1 MGYECKFSYHEKVE
15 NEYNKEEVK
24 TFSRKVGDPLEDV
37 PLEKLA
43 AAIMGQYARRD
54 IFIVDVDVF
63 EISKK
68 AISFKE
74 TKGGIVL
81 KNKKFLFDHGGD
93 ATVVAVEEVAQPLQL
108 THTQAA
114 HQQMSISAAAQ
125 SPQQMVNVAPQRQ
138 RRPVDVV
145 LFAPEPQQLFE
156 AKKQGLKFTENK
168 KYPVFEKKMNKNGI
182 GEVFLVTDDLG
193 RDQSVSDIYF
203 VPANVNLFADRELNF
218 SESPQEREGG
228 KLFWGNASVDP
239 SIPDLRPR
247 R

>member
-1 MGYECKFSYHEKVE
+1 MGYECRFSYHEKVD
-15 NEYNKEEVK
+15 NEYNRDEVK

-43 AAIMGQYARRD
+43 AAVMGQYARRD
-54 IFIVDVDVF
+54 IFIVGVDVF

-68 AISFKE
+68 QISFKE

-93 ATVVAVEEVAQPLQL
+93 ATVVAVEEEPQPLQL
-108 THTQAA
+108 PHAA
-114 HQQMSISAAAQ
+114 PSQQMSISATAQ
-125 SPQQMVNVAPQRQ
+125 TPQQMVNVAPQRQ
-138 RRPVDVV
+138 RRPIDFV

-156 AKKQGLKFTENK
+156 AKKLGLKFTENK
-168 KYPVFEKKMNKNGI
+168 KYPVFEKKMSKSGI

-193 RDQSVSDIYF
+193 RDQTVSDTYF
-203 VPANVNLFADRELNF
+203 VPANINLFADRELNF

>member
-1 MGYECKFSYHEKVE
+1 MGYECKFSYHEKVD
-15 NEYNKEEVK
+15 NEYNRDEVK

-54 IFIVDVDVF
+54 IFIVGVDVF

-93 ATVVAVEEVAQPLQL
+93 ATVVAVEEERPQLQL
-108 THTQAA
+108 ASPPAPH
-114 HQQMSISAAAQ
+114 QMSLSAAAHA
-125 SPQQMVNVAPQRQ
+125 PQQMVNVAPQSQ
-138 RRPVDVV
+138 RRPVDFV
-145 LFAPEPQQLFE
+145 LFAPEPQQLF
-156 AKKQGLKFTENK
+156 AARKLGLKFTENK
-168 KYPVFEKKMNKNGI
+168 KYPVFEKKMSKSGI

-193 RDQSVSDIYF
+193 QDQSVSDIYF

-218 SESPQEREGG
+218 SESTKEREGG

-239 SIPDLRPR
+239 NIPELRPR